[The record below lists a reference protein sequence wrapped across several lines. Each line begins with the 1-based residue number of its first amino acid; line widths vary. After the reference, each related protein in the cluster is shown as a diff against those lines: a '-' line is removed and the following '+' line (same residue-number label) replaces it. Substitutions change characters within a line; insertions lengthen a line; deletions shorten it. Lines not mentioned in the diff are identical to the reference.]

1 MEETKNKVYE
11 QPETARPEGS
21 NGGNESMI
29 YGNGNDTG
37 ANGGAGNIGAG
48 IYSAG
53 AKVKEAGPRWVLG
66 KLVMGIFSLIL
77 FVLISFQSCA
87 AGISNALSDNGEIGG
102 SAGLICALNFL
113 ITGIIA
119 IAARKS
125 GKKSPMIVS
134 AVLLWLNLF
143 YAKAMGGS
151 YSDLEIWGYLSFIFG
166 TVYLL
171 SVMRTKK
178 QVIISVV
185 TAILVCLLFSAIGGS
200 SESTSGSKSE
210 NKGAAQSGAASG
222 PVSIDTGTGQDEDS
236 DSQADADGQTPDSD
250 SQAYTDGQT
259 QDGQTQDGQT
269 QDGQTPDGQT
279 QDGQTQDGQTQD
291 GQTQD
296 GQTQDS
302 GSQAD
307 ADGQTP
313 DSGSQAAA
321 GVQGANWSVGEGR
334 VINYTDS
341 IGSEWIQIAVPV
353 KNTGSVNLYLS
364 SGTIDLEDADGH
376 LVDSKSLVSVYPEV
390 IMPGETAWYYE
401 ETLLDSSP
409 SSALS
414 AVPHVNVKEATVDC
428 IRYETSDISLAE
440 EEYGGIKVTGRV
452 ENTSGEDGSMVYVAV
467 FLYDGEGSLL
477 GQDFTILDG
486 ELKAGDKMG
495 FAVSGFGNGNNY
507 DLGYVAS
514 YEIFAYPTQF
524 QF

>member
-1 MEETKNKVYE
+1 MKMEETKNKVYE

-37 ANGGAGNIGAG
+37 VNGGAGNIGAG
-48 IYSAG
+48 ISSAG

-185 TAILVCLLFSAIGGS
+185 TAIVVCLLFSAIGGS

-210 NKGAAQSGAASG
+210 NKGAAQSGAVSG

-236 DSQADADGQTPDSD
+236 DSPADADGQTPDSD

-269 QDGQTPDGQT
+269 QDGQTR
-279 QDGQTQDGQTQD
+279 
-291 GQTQD
+291 D